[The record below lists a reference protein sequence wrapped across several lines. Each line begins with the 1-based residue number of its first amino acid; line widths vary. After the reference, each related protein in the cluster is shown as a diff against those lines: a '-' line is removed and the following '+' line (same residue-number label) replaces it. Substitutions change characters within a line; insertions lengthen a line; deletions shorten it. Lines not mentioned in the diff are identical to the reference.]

1 MELIAGE
8 ADRITNLNWSA
19 DDPLHG
25 ADVLLRHS
33 GKVFLAHRANGACVF
48 LNEANGRCRI
58 HEQFG
63 GDVKPLGCRLFPF
76 QISPTFTGEASVTA
90 RCDCPTVRRNVG
102 VPHADALPELRRLA
116 QQTGVSSL
124 ESFDDATRC
133 FLDRDQIE
141 ATCEFLATMMGG
153 FARDEQRAMLIVS
166 LCDRLQVMQTDELE
180 RATLAHMYPDLKRDI
195 EATTRAS
202 VARPGAVHRM
212 AFRALLGMYLRRD
225 EDVLD
230 GRASRAGRAI
240 AMSKLVLGG
249 GGFGALGASN
259 RTGKLWKAKL
269 FARNQRFE
277 PRDEN
282 TFALHWRMIHN
293 KLESF
298 QFMGAANGRRNFLTG
313 LRSLALLY
321 PLVRAV
327 AQYSAGNRDAT
338 QIEPDDV
345 DHAVAAIE
353 HSFGR
358 SGVLNQPWA
367 RSLERQLTQR
377 DVFVPLACSI

>member
-1 MELIAGE
+1 IAGDAE
-8 ADRITNLNWSA
+8 RITTLNWPA

-25 ADVLLRHS
+25 ADVLLRHA
-33 GKVFLAHRANGACVF
+33 GKTFLAQRADGACVF
-48 LNEANGRCRI
+48 LNESNGRCRI

-76 QISPTFTGEASVTA
+76 QISATFAGEVSVTA
-90 RCDCPTVRRNVG
+90 RYDCPTVRRNVG
-102 VPHADALPELRRLA
+102 APHADALPELRRFA

-124 ESFDDATRC
+124 QSFDDATRC
-133 FLDRDQIE
+133 FLDRDQVE
-141 ATCEFLATMMGG
+141 AVCEFLGTLMGG
-153 FARDEQRAMLIVS
+153 FARDEQRAMLIA
-166 LCDRLQVMQTDELE
+166 LMCNQLEMMQTDQLE
-180 RATLAHMYPDLKRDI
+180 RATLAHMYPELKRHI
-195 EATTRAS
+195 EATTA
-202 VARPGAVHRM
+202 APIDRPSAVHRM
-212 AFRALLGMYLRRD
+212 AFRAVLGMYLRRD

-230 GRASRAGRAI
+230 GRATRFGRTI
-240 AMSKLVLGG
+240 AMTKLVLGY
-249 GGFGALGASN
+249 GGFGALGSSN
-259 RTGKLWKAKL
+259 QPGKLSKAKL
-269 FARNQRFE
+269 FANHQRFE

-298 QFMGAANGRRNFLTG
+298 QFMGAANGGRNFLAG

-327 AQYSAGNRDAT
+327 AQYNAANRDAT

-345 DHAVAAIE
+345 DQAVAAIE

-358 SGVLNQPWA
+358 SVVLNQPWA
-367 RSLERQLTQR
+367 RSLERQLVRR
-377 DVFVPLACSI
+377 DVFVRLACPV